1 MPVSSRTVGLMALSV
16 LTCAGPSLAQSL
28 PSTQSR
34 SLVPSS
40 GAAATLPNSFD
51 APVRAPAPARAPSPA
66 TTPTPPTEVA
76 VAEAALRVV
85 IEQLRAGTINATL
98 YTPGLAARLQ
108 GQLATITPM
117 LNGYGDLLTIEAQ
130 GAREGAGQFLVTFDE
145 AATQWV
151 IGLDEDGL
159 IAALLFRPAP
169 PESSEPPTSPP
180 A

>member
-1 MPVSSRTVGLMALSV
+1 MPVSLPTAGLMALSV

-28 PSTQSR
+28 PSMQNR
-34 SLVPSS
+34 SLAPSS

-51 APVRAPAPARAPSPA
+51 APARAPAPATPPA
-66 TTPTPPTEVA
+66 PPTEVA

-85 IEQLRAGTINATL
+85 IEQLRAGTLDATL
-98 YTPGLAARLQ
+98 YTPGLATRLQ

-117 LNGYGDLLTIEAQ
+117 LNGYGALLEIEAQ
-130 GAREGAGQFLVTFDE
+130 GTREGTGQFLVTFDE

-169 PESSEPPTSPP
+169 PESSEPATSPP

>member
-1 MPVSSRTVGLMALSV
+1 MPVSCRLAGLMALSV
-16 LTCAGPSLAQSL
+16 LTWAGPTLAQSL

-34 SLVPSS
+34 SLAPSG

-51 APVRAPAPARAPSPA
+51 APARAPTPAPATA
-66 TTPTPPTEVA
+66 PTPPTAPTEVA

-85 IEQLRAGTINATL
+85 IEQLRAGTIDARL
-98 YTPGLAARLQ
+98 YTPGLAARLR
-108 GQLATITPM
+108 GQLPTITPM

-130 GAREGAGQFLVTFDE
+130 GTRDGAGQFLVTFDE

-151 IGLDEDGL
+151 IGLDEEGL

-169 PESSEPPTSPP
+169 PESSEPATPPP